1 MADNTLGFGISALGL
16 ENRQYAAND
25 ELLVDRHDGKMYYK
39 RSDGII
45 LSEIKDYT
53 RDDLASSL
61 LLKYYTELD
70 NIIGDFI
77 VYHTINIPRTS
88 YINNADQKSVSSPA
102 FPLDPAHPYVF
113 VRFKGTPS
121 VNAVASYLNAIYTQN
136 HPNDDSKDITVS
148 LEYTVSGRSN
158 IIAANIDFNELT
170 MLNLVANASAI
181 KIRNFVFNKLAMAFN
196 ELTTAQQNNIKLL
209 DYNNASHIAGR
220 IDLITVTKSISS
232 IPIYSSNSSVG
243 DFVVLKDVFKH
254 TDSD

>member
-77 VYHTINIPRTS
+77 VYHTINIRP
-88 YINNADQKSVSSPA
+88 
-102 FPLDPAHPYVF
+102 
-113 VRFKGTPS
+113 
-121 VNAVASYLNAIYTQN
+121 
-136 HPNDDSKDITVS
+136 
-148 LEYTVSGRSN
+148 E
-158 IIAANIDFNELT
+158 
-170 MLNLVANASAI
+170 
-181 KIRNFVFNKLAMAFN
+181 
-196 ELTTAQQNNIKLL
+196 
-209 DYNNASHIAGR
+209 
-220 IDLITVTKSISS
+220 
-232 IPIYSSNSSVG
+232 
-243 DFVVLKDVFKH
+243 
-254 TDSD
+254 